1 MRLLI
6 AFKAFFKALKD
17 PEAAKK
23 LLEDKT
29 VETRQIPQT
38 SSSGEYSHL
47 RLLSMM
53 QESSRLVDFL
63 KEDISSFDDSQIGAA
78 VRKIH
83 EECGKCLEELVT
95 IRPLME
101 ENEGSRIAIPQGYD
115 SSKIKVVGNVK
126 GQPPYTGV
134 LVHKGWKVHKRSL
147 PKKIGE
153 QATDVICPAE
163 VEVR

>member
-6 AFKAFFKALKD
+6 AIKAFFKALKD
-17 PEAAKK
+17 PEAANKI
-23 LLEDKT
+23 LEEKNT
-29 VETRQIPQT
+29 AIKQIPQT
-38 SSSGEYSHL
+38 ISEYPHL
-47 RLLSMM
+47 RLLSLM

-63 KEDISSFDDSQIGAA
+63 KEDISSFDDAQIGAA

-83 EECGKCLEELVT
+83 EECSKCLEDLVT

-101 ENEGSRIAIPQGYD
+101 ESEGSKITISQGYD

-126 GQPPYTGV
+126 GQAPYNGV
-134 LVHKGWKVHKRSL
+134 LVHKGWKAHKLSL
-147 PKKIGE
+147 PKKIGDH
-153 QATDVICPAE
+153 ATDVICPAE

>member
-1 MRLLI
+1 MQLLT

-17 PEAAKK
+17 PEAANRFLDGKNAEIK
-23 LLEDKT
+23 
-29 VETRQIPQT
+29 QIPQVT
-38 SSSGEYSHL
+38 GEYPHL
-47 RLLSMM
+47 RLLSLM

-63 KEDISSFDDSQIGAA
+63 KEDVSAFDDAQIGAA

-83 EECGKCLEELVT
+83 EECSKCLEDLVT

-101 ENEGSRIAIPQGYD
+101 ESEGSKITIPQGYD

-126 GQPPYTGV
+126 GQAPYSGV
-134 LVHKGWKVHKRSL
+134 LVHKGWKAHKLSL
-147 PKKIGE
+147 PKKIGD